1 MLRFWAALRIA
12 FRALM
17 RNKTRAALTMLG
29 VIFGVGAVI
38 TTVSLGDGARHM
50 IHQQIAMMG
59 ENVMLIY
66 AGNFSRGGVSY
77 GFGTMPTLTQEDL
90 EAIRR
95 EIPGVRNVSP
105 EVRTSRQVIAGG
117 QNAFTTVYGVSP
129 EYFPIR
135 GWTLKDGEFFTEN
148 DVRRAAKV
156 AVIGKT
162 LSQELFGGDEA
173 VGQVVRVG
181 NVPFVVVGEL
191 NPKGTSIG
199 GSDYDDCLIVPYTSA
214 MKRLLGV
221 TSFRAINL
229 QTESMDIM
237 PAVQEQVTA
246 LLRQLHNIPPGREDD
261 FTIRSQEELMSAM
274 TQTADTMRYL
284 LAGVAVVSLLVGGI
298 GIMNIMLVS
307 VTERTREIGIRM
319 ALGARTRDVLAQFLI
334 EAVTL
339 SCTGGLIGI
348 LAGIVASKALTAAKN
363 WPTLTS
369 PPAMVVAF
377 LFSAAV
383 GIFFGFYPARKASRL
398 DPIEALRYE

>member
-1 MLRFWAALRIA
+1 MKLLAAFRIA

-17 RNKTRAALTMLG
+17 RNKTRALLTMLG

-38 TTVSLGDGARHM
+38 TTVSLGDGARLM
-50 IHQQIAMMG
+50 VQEQIATMG
-59 ENVMLIY
+59 ENVILVF

-77 GFGTMPTLTQEDL
+77 GFGNMPTLTPEDL

-105 EVRTSRQVIAGG
+105 EVRASRQVIAGG
-117 QNAFTTVYGVSP
+117 QNAYTTVYGVST

-135 GWTLKDGEFFTEN
+135 AWTLKDGAFFTEA
-148 DVRRAAKV
+148 DVKRAAKV

-162 LSQELFGGDEA
+162 LSDELFNGGVA

-181 NVPFVVVGEL
+181 NVPFTIVGEL
-191 NPKGTSIG
+191 NPKGMSVG
-199 GSDYDDCLIVPYTSA
+199 GSDYDDCLLVPYTSA
-214 MKRLLGV
+214 MKRLFGL
-221 TSFRAINL
+221 TIFRIINV

-237 PAVQEQVTA
+237 AAVQERLTE
-246 LLRQLHNIPPGREDD
+246 LLRQRHRIPPGRDDD
-261 FTIRSQEELMSAM
+261 FTIRTQEEIASAM
-274 TQTADTMRYL
+274 SQTQETMRYL
-284 LAGVAVVSLLVGGI
+284 LAGVAIVSLLVGGI

-339 SCTGGLIGI
+339 SCIGGGI
-348 LAGIVASKALTAAKN
+348 GIVAGIAAAKILTAAKN

-369 PPAMVVAF
+369 PQAMLVAF
-377 LFSAAV
+377 LFSVAV

>member
-1 MLRFWAALRIA
+1 MRIFAAFRIA
-12 FRALM
+12 FRALL

-38 TTVSLGDGARHM
+38 TTVSLGDGARLM
-50 IHQQIAMMG
+50 VQQQIATMG
-59 ENVMLIY
+59 ENVILVY
-66 AGNFSRGGVSY
+66 AGNYSRSGVSY
-77 GFGTMPTLTQEDL
+77 GFGNMPTLTSEDL
-90 EAIRR
+90 DAIRR

-117 QNAFTTVYGVSP
+117 QNAYTSIYGVST
-129 EYFPIR
+129 EYFAIR
-135 GWTLKDGEFFTEN
+135 SWTLKDGDFFTES

-162 LSQELFGGDEA
+162 VADELFNGGIA
-173 VGQVVRVG
+173 VGQTLRIG
-181 NVPFVVVGEL
+181 NVPFTIVGEL
-191 NPKGTSIG
+191 NSKGMSVG
-199 GSDYDDCLIVPYTSA
+199 GSDYDDAVLIPYTSA

-221 TSFRAINL
+221 TSFRSINI
-229 QTESMDIM
+229 QTDSMDIM
-237 PAVQEQVTA
+237 STVQENLRE
-246 LLRQLHNIPPGREDD
+246 LLRQTHHTPEGRDDD
-261 FTIRSQEELMSAM
+261 FTIRTQEEIASAM
-274 TQTADTMRYL
+274 SQTQETMRYL
-284 LAGVAVVSLLVGGI
+284 LAGVAIVSLLVGGI

-334 EAVTL
+334 EAVAL

-348 LAGIVASKALTAAKN
+348 AAGVAAAKIVTQVKN

-369 PPAMVVAF
+369 PEAMVVAF
-377 LFSAAV
+377 LFSVLV